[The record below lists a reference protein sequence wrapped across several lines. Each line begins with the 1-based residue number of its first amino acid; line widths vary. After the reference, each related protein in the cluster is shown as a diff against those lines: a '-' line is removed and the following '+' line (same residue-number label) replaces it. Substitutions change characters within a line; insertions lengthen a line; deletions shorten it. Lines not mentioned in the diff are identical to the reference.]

1 MNNLEKMK
9 KEELKTLFIE
19 QLNEIQS
26 LMDWSNEEGVP
37 GIFGSLI
44 VDSQYLHDRNLS
56 DPNEYMHKH
65 YKKDNYLS
73 EVKIYQELLDELK
86 ELKKEY
92 ENSDL
97 NQINDVPVLE
107 KMKKEELK
115 SLFINHLEKI
125 ADLVKWSNENEV
137 SVLVGDLI
145 VESSYVKNLYLRN
158 PYNDMH
164 KHMEKKHYLQEIQEY
179 QKLINK
185 LEDLKDKHEK
195 GHFNQIKKSNLNQTN
210 RENENNNSDQKN
222 EDNVLEKEKSNSI
235 QNKRGGKREGAGR
248 KGFGITKKVSVTLPS
263 EVWREIEELCEK
275 GNLNQSKVLREL
287 IQKGLLND
295 RD

>member
-37 GIFGSLI
+37 GIFGTLI
-44 VDSQYLHDRNLS
+44 VDSKYLHDRNLS
-56 DPNEYMHKH
+56 NPNEYMHKH

-73 EVKIYQELLDELK
+73 EVKVYQELLDKLK

-92 ENSDL
+92 ENSNF
-97 NQINDVPVLE
+97 NQINDVTVLE
-107 KMKKEELK
+107 KTTKEELK

-125 ADLVKWSNENEV
+125 GELVKWSNDNEAQ
-137 SVLVGDLI
+137 VLFGDLI
-145 VESSYVKNLYLRN
+145 LESSYIKNMYLRN

-164 KHMEKKHYLQEIQEY
+164 KNMEKKHYLNEIRGYEE
-179 QKLINK
+179 LINK
-185 LEDLKDKHEK
+185 LKDLKDKYEK
-195 GHFNQIKKSNLNQTN
+195 GHLNQSKKSNLNQTD

-222 EDNVLEKEKSNSI
+222 EDNALEKEKSNLI
-235 QNKRGGKREGAGR
+235 RNKRGGKREGAGR
-248 KGFGITKKVSVTLPS
+248 KGFGVTKKVSVTLPS
-263 EVWREIEELCEK
+263 EVWGEIEELCEK

>member
-56 DPNEYMHKH
+56 NPNEYMHKH

-73 EVKIYQELLDELK
+73 EIKVYQELLDKLK

-92 ENSDL
+92 ENSNF
-97 NQINDVPVLE
+97 NQINDVVELE
-107 KMKKEELK
+107 KCD
-115 SLFINHLEKI
+115 SIQ
-125 ADLVKWSNENEV
+125 
-137 SVLVGDLI
+137 
-145 VESSYVKNLYLRN
+145 
-158 PYNDMH
+158 ND
-164 KHMEKKHYLQEIQEY
+164 
-179 QKLINK
+179 N
-185 LEDLKDKHEK
+185 
-195 GHFNQIKKSNLNQTN
+195 
-210 RENENNNSDQKN
+210 
-222 EDNVLEKEKSNSI
+222 EKSNQI

-248 KGFGITKKVSVTLPS
+248 KGFGVTKKVSVTLPS
-263 EVWREIEELCEK
+263 EVWGEIEELCEK

>member
-37 GIFGSLI
+37 GIFGTLI
-44 VDSQYLHDRNLS
+44 VDSKYLHDRNLS

-73 EVKIYQELLDELK
+73 EVKVYQELLDELK

-92 ENSDL
+92 ENS
-97 NQINDVPVLE
+97 
-107 KMKKEELK
+107 
-115 SLFINHLEKI
+115 
-125 ADLVKWSNENEV
+125 
-137 SVLVGDLI
+137 
-145 VESSYVKNLYLRN
+145 
-158 PYNDMH
+158 
-164 KHMEKKHYLQEIQEY
+164 
-179 QKLINK
+179 
-185 LEDLKDKHEK
+185 
-195 GHFNQIKKSNLNQTN
+195 NLNQTN
-210 RENENNNSDQKN
+210 RENENGNSNQKN
-222 EDNVLEKEKSNSI
+222 EGNALEKDKSNQI
-235 QNKRGGKREGAGR
+235 QSKRGGKREGAGR

-263 EVWREIEELCEK
+263 EVWIEIEELCEK

-287 IQKGLLND
+287 IQKGLSND